1 MSTPAKA
8 PYGTWE
14 SPITADDIVQ
24 SKPIVELLVDPIT
37 DVIYHVE
44 SRPAEDGRNV
54 LVETGTARDLVD
66 KEWNV
71 RTRVHEYG
79 GAAAIIYGGIAYF
92 SHYVDGRVYSV
103 DVKSDGATPQ
113 AVTPDSEN
121 LLWFADFGVHPN
133 KPELIVAIMEDHTAD
148 PIGEAPSKVVN
159 TLCVIDTA
167 EKSVS
172 PLVSG
177 ADFYSNARFS
187 PDGTCLVWLQW
198 SYPDMPWEGSELR
211 HADVAIMDGKVSL
224 TNIFTID
231 GVPSKI
237 SVAFPSWITN
247 DTLLFTSD
255 RSGYQNPHK
264 YVGGQATP
272 VFLEPIA
279 QDFSQPAWTLGW
291 SPYASIDETGQNILC
306 TAWKDGETTIYLVDI
321 QSGAP
326 PQLVESSFV
335 AIDIIRTVAAKSRQA
350 VFSSPKVDGDN
361 AIMLCTLPSSLDPTG
376 AKFTAVAPAEGT
388 PVEFPDGIISIPQPL
403 DIGPQDALVHVVYYR
418 PNNPAYSGSS
428 IPDESP
434 PCVVNVH
441 GGPTALESQA
451 LNWKKQYFTSRG
463 WAWLD
468 VNYGG
473 SSGYGREYIQRLAG
487 KWGIV
492 DTEDSI
498 NAVNILS
505 QAPYNNL
512 LDAERSTIRG
522 GSAGGYTT
530 LATLSISSNPAAFAA
545 GASSYGISDLAKLAE
560 FTHKFESHY
569 MNKLVGASL
578 EEDPQLYRDRSP
590 LYHAD
595 QITSPLLILQGEL
608 DRVVPKEQAEQMR
621 DTILAN
627 GGVVEYKLYEGEGHG
642 WRKEETIKDALE
654 RELHFYE
661 SQLGLQT
668 EAIAA

>member
-1 MSTPAKA
+1 MTTPTKA

-14 SPITADDIVQ
+14 SPISADDIVQ
-24 SKPIVELLVDPIT
+24 GSKPIAELLVDSIT
-37 DVIYHVE
+37 HTIYHVE

-54 LVETGTARDLVD
+54 LVETETGRDLVG

-71 RTRVHEYG
+71 RTGVHEYG
-79 GAAAIIYGGIAYF
+79 GGAAIVYGNIAYF

-103 DVKSDGATPQ
+103 DVKTDGATPE
-113 AVTPDSEN
+113 AVTPDSNN
-121 LLWFADFGVHPN
+121 LHRFADFDVHP
-133 KPELIVAIMEDHTAD
+133 KISELVVAIMEDHTND
-148 PIGEAPSKVVN
+148 PTGEAPSQVVN
-159 TLCVIDTA
+159 TLCVIDTVV
-167 EKSVS
+167 KSVS

-187 PDGTCLVWLQW
+187 PDGSRLVWLQW
-198 SYPDMPWEGSELR
+198 FHPDMPWEGSELR
-211 HADVAIMDGKVSL
+211 HADVAITEGKVSL
-224 TNIFTID
+224 TNTITID

-237 SVAFPSWITN
+237 SVAFPSWVNN

-291 SPYASIDETGQNILC
+291 SPHAPIDETGQNILC
-306 TAWKDGETTIYLVDI
+306 TAWKDGKTVIYLVDI
-321 QSGAP
+321 QSRAP

-335 AIDIIRTVAAKSRQA
+335 AIDIIRAVSTESHQA
-350 VFSSPKVDGDN
+350 VFSSPKVDADN
-361 AIMLCTLPSSLDPTG
+361 AIIRCTLPSSLDPKD
-376 AKFTAVAPAEGT
+376 AEFTVVAPAEGT

-403 DIGPQDALVHVVYYR
+403 DIGPQDALVHVVYYP

-441 GGPTALESQA
+441 GGPTALENQA

-487 KWGIV
+487 NWGIV

-498 NAVNILS
+498 KAVDILS
-505 QAPYNNL
+505 EAPYRNL
-512 LDAERSTIRG
+512 LDAKRSAIRG

-545 GASSYGISDLAKLAE
+545 GTSSYGISDLAGLAE
-560 FTHKFESHY
+560 STHKFESQY

-578 EEDPQLYRDRSP
+578 EEDPQLYKDRSP

-595 QITSPLLILQGEL
+595 KITSPLLILQGEL

-621 DTILAN
+621 DTICAN
-627 GGVVEYKLYEGEGHG
+627 GGVVCYKLYEGEGHG
-642 WRKEETIKDALE
+642 WRLEETIKDALE

-661 SQLGLQT
+661 GQLLKLK
-668 EAIAA
+668 